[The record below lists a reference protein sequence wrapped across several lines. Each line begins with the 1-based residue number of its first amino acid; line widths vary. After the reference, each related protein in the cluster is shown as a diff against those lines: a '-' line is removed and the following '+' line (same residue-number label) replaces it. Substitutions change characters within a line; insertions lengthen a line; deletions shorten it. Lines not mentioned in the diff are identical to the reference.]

1 MVILLQSPSQPLF
14 PNRVLLQFFV
24 KSIVSVNTTE
34 TMLCTLWAKYYIVI
48 MFFFLY
54 NFFPLWPNC
63 LTFSFA
69 LFSLSLQVFL
79 SVHTSFPPPFLSSPP
94 SLIPFLC
101 LSFPPCL
108 PIVAVDLS
116 NARLFSRSTNA
127 LSTSSQ
133 SGLAA
138 LQTWQTAHL
147 GEEFSLSLF
156 CVGSHFCQKL
166 YLPFSWFIP
175 RKSLES

>member
-79 SVHTSFPPPFLSSPP
+79 SVHTSFPPPSLSSPP
-94 SLIPFLC
+94 SLIPFLLPVLPSLPSNC
-101 LSFPPCL
+101 CSGPVKCQTVFQEHKCFVHLLPVWTGRPPNLTNSSSWGGILFVTFLCWIPFLPKAVSSFFL
-108 PIVAVDLS
+108 IY
-116 NARLFSRSTNA
+116 T
-127 LSTSSQ
+127 
-133 SGLAA
+133 
-138 LQTWQTAHL
+138 
-147 GEEFSLSLF
+147 
-156 CVGSHFCQKL
+156 
-166 YLPFSWFIP
+166 
-175 RKSLES
+175 